1 MRKHTDWNR
10 VLTGALVATPAIEMH
25 RLRGI
30 WSGTTQRNLQAAQLA
45 ERRER
50 RRQELSEAFKAMGTT
65 PPAGFGAM
73 IAWNKRQAALL
84 KELRSI
90 QSGEWTPLDAAKN
103 NANWHAQSAARHAQ
117 NAQYFAGRTVANHC
131 ARRAGLGRREPNR
144 LHATSRAARSWA
156 NGDSDEDGHGD
167 DEQRSTASGAH
178 PHSPARRS
186 PLPTHNERART
197 PVRERSRS
205 RERPSAPRQSRVFAL
220 ATRGI
225 ARADPAAAHNAESD
239 DDHTARGRSRSPSS
253 YYRSASTGML
263 MRESAYNRTYNNG
276 HTHDDDRQC
285 DRAAAGR
292 RVAGPVLPADERR
305 AAVL

>member
-45 ERRER
+45 ERREQ

-73 IAWNKRQAALL
+73 IARNKRQAALL

-117 NAQYFAGRTVANHC
+117 NA
-131 ARRAGLGRREPNR
+131 
-144 LHATSRAARSWA
+144 
-156 NGDSDEDGHGD
+156 
-167 DEQRSTASGAH
+167 
-178 PHSPARRS
+178 
-186 PLPTHNERART
+186 
-197 PVRERSRS
+197 
-205 RERPSAPRQSRVFAL
+205 
-220 ATRGI
+220 
-225 ARADPAAAHNAESD
+225 
-239 DDHTARGRSRSPSS
+239 
-253 YYRSASTGML
+253 
-263 MRESAYNRTYNNG
+263 
-276 HTHDDDRQC
+276 
-285 DRAAAGR
+285 
-292 RVAGPVLPADERR
+292 
-305 AAVL
+305 